1 MSNHVT
7 TAAETGRGGHVTAA
21 GDAPLL
27 DVRGLCVRAGAQ
39 MLLRDVDFCLRPG
52 EALTLLGESGA
63 GKSLLAQAVMGNL
76 PAALRASGSITLAG
90 RTTRAEDGAA
100 RRPHW
105 GRSIGL
111 LPQEPAQALDP
122 LMRVLPQLVE
132 TYELVLGT
140 GPAEARQDAARQLDA
155 SGLGHAQHLYPWQLS
170 GGMAQRAAATIAQ
183 AGGAQVLLAD
193 EPTKGLD
200 AQWRRHTI
208 DLLEAVRRRGGC
220 VVVVTH
226 DLHVARALGGRTM
239 VLRAGEVVEQGD
251 TRALLAAP
259 KHLFTRRLI
268 DADPARWPRRAA
280 PVPGASLLEARGLR
294 KQLGGRTLFEGLDL
308 TLHAG
313 DRLVVQGP
321 SGTGKSTLGNVLLGL
336 MPPDGGQLVRAAGL
350 APTSLQKLYQDPV
363 GAFAPM
369 VSLEQALRD
378 VARRHRQDWSAM
390 LRHLE
395 RLGVAP
401 ALLARRPA
409 AVSGGELQRI
419 ALARALAARPALLFA
434 DEPTSRLDP
443 ITQQEA
449 IGVLL
454 DAVDDSGAALV
465 LVTHDGDLAKAIGA
479 RFVGLD
485 PGGRTRA
492 TEEFGTGVAC
502 GLSMRR
508 CA

>member
-1 MSNHVT
+1 MSNHAT
-7 TAAETGRGGHVTAA
+7 TAPAPDAAGHATAA
-21 GDAPLL
+21 GDTPLL
-27 DVRGLCVRAGAQ
+27 DVRGLCVRAGPQ

-122 LMRVLPQLVE
+122 LMRVLPQLAE
-132 TYELVLGT
+132 THELVRGS
-140 GPAEARQDAARQLDA
+140 GPQAARQDAARQLDA

-200 AQWRRHTI
+200 AHWRRHTI
-208 DLLEAVRRRGGC
+208 ELLQAVQRRGGC

-251 TRALLAAP
+251 THALLAAP
-259 KHLFTRRLI
+259 THPFTHRLI

-280 PVPGASLLEARGLR
+280 PVPGPSLLQARGLCKR
-294 KQLGGRTLFEGLDL
+294 LGGRTLFEGLDL

-313 DRLVVQGP
+313 DRWIVQGP

-336 MPPDGGQLVRAAGL
+336 MPPDGGQLMRAAGL
-350 APTSLQKLYQDPV
+350 APTALQKLYQDPV
-363 GAFAPM
+363 GAFAPT
-369 VSLEQALRD
+369 VPLEQALRD

-390 LRHLE
+390 LRQLE

-419 ALARALAARPALLFA
+419 ALARALAARPAMLFA

-449 IGVLL
+449 MGVLL
-454 DAVDDSGAALV
+454 DAVDDSGAALL
-465 LVTHDGDLAKAIGA
+465 LVTHDDDLARAVGGQLLALDGA
-479 RFVGLD
+479 PST
-485 PGGRTRA
+485 PGTTA
-492 TEEFGTGVAC
+492 VAGTGAT
-502 GLSMRR
+502 GS
-508 CA
+508 A